1 MAKVSKQTTQAF
13 GYAFAAMAVGVA
25 PIAAAQPARQKPA
38 PIEFSISNESC
49 FKGRG
54 IDPYVHKAIA
64 QRIRAA
70 EQKNAGELATFYVA
84 VPSRPWRGLT
94 VTAVGLHYE
103 STSVYFAEPVA
114 TVRRVLRKAGVR
126 IEANDVIPMASEE
139 AVEVQLLRATTNES
153 GRYGASEVNCGV

>member
-1 MAKVSKQTTQAF
+1 MAKVSTRATKGF
-13 GYAFAAMAVGVA
+13 GYAFAFAAVGVA
-25 PIAAAQPARQKPA
+25 SIANAQPAKQKA
-38 PIEFSISNESC
+38 TPIEFSISNEAC

-54 IDPYVHKAIA
+54 IDPYVQKAIA

-70 EQKNAGELATFYVA
+70 QQHNAGELAIFFVS

-103 STSVYFAEPVA
+103 STSIYFAEPVA
-114 TVRRVLRKAGVR
+114 IVRRVLQKSGLRFS
-126 IEANDVIPMASEE
+126 ANDFIPMASEE

-153 GRYGASEVNCGV
+153 RRYGASEVNCGV

>member
-1 MAKVSKQTTQAF
+1 MSKVSKRAARGI
-13 GYAFAAMAVGVA
+13 GYAFAVAAVGVA
-25 PIAAAQPARQKPA
+25 PIADAQPAKRKAA
-38 PIEFSISNESC
+38 PIEFSISNTAC
-49 FKGRG
+49 FEGSG

-70 EQKNAGELATFYVA
+70 QQKSAGELATFYAA

-114 TVRRVLRKAGVR
+114 TVRRVLQQSGVR
-126 IEANDVIPMASEE
+126 IEANDFIPMASEE
-139 AVEVQLLRATTNES
+139 AVEVQLLRATTEES
-153 GRYGASEVNCGV
+153 RRYGASEVNCGV